1 MEKPIISLKKVW
13 KVYDMGD
20 SKIYANKNISLDI
33 FKNEVVFIVGK
44 SGSGKS
50 TLLNM
55 IGSLDYPSRGKILLD
70 GTNISSLEESDLA
83 QIRGKKIGFV
93 FQSFNLINS
102 MTALENVMLPM
113 TFQNIPAEEKKSK
126 AEEILKKVEMGHR
139 LNNLPSELSGGERQR
154 VAVARSLAN
163 DPEVVIADEPTGNL
177 DTKTGKKV
185 MDFLKSLNKKGKTI
199 VLITHDVDLIKG
211 YSDVAYWLKDGKIQK
226 ITKRNSK
233 RRNS

>member
-1 MEKPIISLKKVW
+1 VEKPIISLKKVW

-177 DTKTGKKV
+177 DTKTGKMV
-185 MDFLKSLNKKGKTI
+185 MNLFKKIHKEGKTVII
-199 VLITHDVDLIKG
+199 VTHDLDLVNRTREHKVYKIVDGEVK
-211 YSDVAYWLKDGKIQK
+211 
-226 ITKRNSK
+226 
-233 RRNS
+233 

>member
-13 KVYDMGD
+13 KIYDMGD

-70 GTNISSLEESDLA
+70 GTDISSLEESDLA
-83 QIRGKKIGFV
+83 QVRGKKIGFV

-113 TFQNIPAEEKKSK
+113 TFQNISVEEKTSRAK
-126 AEEILKKVEMGHR
+126 EILNKVDMSHR

-177 DTKTGKKV
+177 DTKTGKMV
-185 MDFLKSLNKKGKTI
+185 MQLFNKIHKEGKTVII
-199 VLITHDVDLIKG
+199 VTHDLDLVTRTREHKVYKIVDGEIK
-211 YSDVAYWLKDGKIQK
+211 
-226 ITKRNSK
+226 
-233 RRNS
+233 